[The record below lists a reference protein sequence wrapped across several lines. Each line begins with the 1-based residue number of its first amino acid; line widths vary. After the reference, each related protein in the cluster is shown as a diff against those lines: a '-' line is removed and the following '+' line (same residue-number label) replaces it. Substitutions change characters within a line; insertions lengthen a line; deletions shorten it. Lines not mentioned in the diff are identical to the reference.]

1 MLVGRFPNSKTPS
14 VSSGMFPGPNDSC
27 YFLYESAY
35 CSAGSVLQFDRDS
48 KTLTCKPDPCNY
60 VNSQLWPD
68 DLPYAP
74 RPKDGYCYQFNEVL
88 MTSNAYFLLL
98 LLFFCW
104 HWP

>member
-1 MLVGRFPNSKTPS
+1 MQVGRFLNSKMPF

-35 CSAGSVLQFDRDS
+35 CSVGSVLQFDRGT
-48 KTLTCKPDPCNY
+48 KTLTCKPDPCSY

-88 MTSNAYFLLL
+88 ITSDACFLS
-98 LLFFCW
+98 
-104 HWP
+104 